1 MNSEEFDFT
10 ESRMLR
16 KKAEAILKEKKEKAE
31 LKDLESDVKKLLHE
45 LQVHQIE
52 LKMQNEEL
60 QQAYLE
66 AQEALKKYTLLYDFA
81 PMGYLTI
88 GGDGTILDLNFSAA
102 EMIGEKRGRLINT
115 NLKLFIAD
123 ESKSDFNAFI
133 DKVYAN
139 ELKQSC
145 VVVLGNDDNVSTRAY
160 MEGIC
165 IEEDNQ
171 CILSFLD
178 ISVLKK

>member
-1 MNSEEFDFT
+1 
-10 ESRMLR
+10 R
-16 KKAEAILKEKKEKAE
+16 KKAEAILKEKKGKVEQ
-31 LKDLESDVKKLLHE
+31 KDLESDVKKLLHE

-52 LKMQNEEL
+52 LEMQNEEL
-60 QQAYLE
+60 QQAYSE

-88 GGDGTILDLNFSAA
+88 SGDGTILDLNFSAA

-123 ESKSDFNAFI
+123 DSKSEFNAFI
-133 DKVYAN
+133 DKVFAN
-139 ELKQSC
+139 KLKQSS
-145 VVVLGNDDNVSTRAY
+145 VVVLDNGDNDSIRAY

-178 ISVLKK
+178 ISKFKR